1 MLDVQ
6 RQNAEFHVRDS
17 VRIPLSEL
25 EGRLHEL
32 PPKDDT
38 ILVADVGPMAIEAV
52 RRLASL
58 GRPAEL
64 AVPLPS
70 ESPQPGRLWDP
81 NPFLTE
87 ALQAI
92 PAGRAADLACGG
104 GRDALAL
111 AGAGWEVVAVDQLSE
126 NLARAKGMADRYLS
140 PEEASRI
147 VWRCETLDGRFDA
160 DGFDLIC
167 LCFFMDR
174 RLVRSLAASLPAG
187 SRLLIETFTTIHREN
202 VGKPASDE
210 RVLFPG
216 ELRAMLAGLEIERY
230 EEGWHRHRHTARC
243 IALRR

>member
-6 RQNAEFHVRDS
+6 RQNAKFHVKDA

-32 PPKDDT
+32 PPKDDI

-52 RRLASL
+52 RRLAAL

-64 AVPLPS
+64 AHPLPAD
-70 ESPQPGRLWDP
+70 SPQPGRLWDP
-81 NPFLTE
+81 NPFVSETLE
-87 ALQAI
+87 RI
-92 PAGRAADLACGG
+92 PSGRAADLACGG
-104 GRDALAL
+104 GRDALAM
-111 AGAGWEVVAVDQLSE
+111 AAAGWDVVALDQLAE

-140 PEEASRI
+140 PEEANRI
-147 VWRCETLDGRFDA
+147 VWRCETLAGSFDA
-160 DGFDLIC
+160 SGFDLVC
-167 LCFFMDR
+167 LCFYMDR
-174 RLVRSLAASLPAG
+174 ALVRSLVASLPVG

-216 ELRAMLAGLEIERY
+216 ELRAMLDSLEIERY

-243 IALRR
+243 VALRR